1 MKLLDLVHPG
11 SIIADWPL
19 PAEPHRLIERNTV
32 IRDLVQVLAD
42 GKLIDGGQVDSIVR
56 SIITRE
62 RTRGTTGFGKGVA
75 VPHAKVEGLARV
87 VAAVGRSS
95 RGIDFSS
102 LDGQPVYCVFLIVS
116 PADQPEE
123 HLRAMDLVF
132 RHLQQE
138 KFRKFLRQ
146 ADRPEL
152 VYELLKEADEKA
164 LVS

>member
-1 MKLLDLVHPG
+1 MKLLDLIQRK
-11 SIIADWPL
+11 SIIAELKATD
-19 PAEPHRLIERNTV
+19 RNAAV
-32 IRDLVQVLAD
+32 RELVQILAD
-42 GKLIDGGQVDSIVR
+42 GVLIDAGLVDSVVK

-75 VPHAKVEGLARV
+75 VPHAKIDGLQRV

-95 RGIDFSS
+95 CGIDFSS
-102 LDGQPVYCVFLIVS
+102 LDGEPVFGIFLIVS

-146 ADRPEL
+146 ADDQEKIFD
-152 VYELLKEADEKA
+152 LLKEADEKM
-164 LVS
+164 LVA

>member
-1 MKLLDLVHPG
+1 MKLLDLIHSD
-11 SIIADWPL
+11 SIIAELQAPD
-19 PAEPHRLIERNTV
+19 RNGV
-32 IRDLVQVLAD
+32 IRELVELLSA
-42 GKLIDGGQVDSIVR
+42 GKLIDLDTAESVIKSIV
-56 SIITRE
+56 TRE

-75 VPHAKVEGLARV
+75 VPHAKIEGLTRV

-102 LDGQPVYCVFLIVS
+102 LDGEPVYAVFLIAS

-146 ADRPEL
+146 LDDPEKIFD
-152 VYELLKEADEKA
+152 LLKEADEKS
-164 LVS
+164 LVA

>member
-1 MKLLDLVHPG
+1 MKLLDLIDPK
-11 SIIADWPL
+11 SIV
-19 PAEPHRLIERNTV
+19 AELEAVDRNAA
-32 IRDLVQVLAD
+32 IRELVQLLAD
-42 GKLIDGGQVDSIVR
+42 GNLLDQGAVDSVVK

-75 VPHAKVEGLARV
+75 VPHAKIEGLPRV

-102 LDGQPVYCVFLIVS
+102 LDGEPVYAVFLIAS
-116 PADQPEE
+116 PADEPEM

-146 ADRPEL
+146 SDEPEEIF
-152 VYELLKEADEKA
+152 ELLKEADEKM
-164 LVS
+164 LVA